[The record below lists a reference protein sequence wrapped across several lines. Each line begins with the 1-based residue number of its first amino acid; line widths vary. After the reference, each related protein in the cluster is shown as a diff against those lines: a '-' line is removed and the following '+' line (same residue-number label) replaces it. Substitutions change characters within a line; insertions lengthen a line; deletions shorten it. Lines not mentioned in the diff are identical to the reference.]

1 MIFCTFVK
9 LTFFNSRTSPR
20 QIPLPA
26 TAATLNLKILLLL
39 MREIYKYLYYRI
51 YKRVIKQDE
60 QYERV
65 IIPPEQT
72 VAIQIAV
79 IVSINCIVIFMI
91 FDKIFNTQV
100 MVYMGQSKLYSALFL
115 ILLSILIYKLLKSR
129 IDVKNIL
136 EYYDNISIERRKH
149 LNIITLAYIIIS
161 FLLVIALPLLFY

>member
-1 MIFCTFVK
+1 
-9 LTFFNSRTSPR
+9 
-20 QIPLPA
+20 
-26 TAATLNLKILLLL
+26 

-100 MVYMGQSKLYSALFL
+100 MVYMGQSKLHSALFL

>member
-1 MIFCTFVK
+1 
-9 LTFFNSRTSPR
+9 
-20 QIPLPA
+20 
-26 TAATLNLKILLLL
+26 

>member
-1 MIFCTFVK
+1 
-9 LTFFNSRTSPR
+9 
-20 QIPLPA
+20 
-26 TAATLNLKILLLL
+26 

-60 QYERV
+60 KYERV

-79 IVSINCIVIFMI
+79 IVSMNSIVIFMI

-100 MVYMGQSKLYSALFL
+100 MVYMGQSKLHSALFL